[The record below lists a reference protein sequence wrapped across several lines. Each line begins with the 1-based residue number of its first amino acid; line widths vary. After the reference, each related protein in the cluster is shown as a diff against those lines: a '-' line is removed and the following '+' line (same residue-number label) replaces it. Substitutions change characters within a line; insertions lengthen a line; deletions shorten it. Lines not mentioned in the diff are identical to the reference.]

1 LEHFAAVSDGW
12 TGAQIEKLAREARRI
27 ARRAGRLIVGENDL
41 LLALPRIVEFTSE
54 ERYRIAI
61 HECGHAIVG
70 HLLRPETLVKVSI
83 SRWKSANAGKFL
95 GKTLLKDP
103 TPFLST
109 ASTLSDSIAIF
120 LGGMA
125 AERVVFGDHII
136 GSGGEAGSDLAIAS
150 DMATMMERNFGF
162 GDGLLTDVGSGPRPL
177 EQMRRYDHGLREA
190 VNRRLELEA
199 ARASKLIE
207 ARREKLDELASL
219 LAEKSEL
226 TADEVAEVVDRK

>member
-1 LEHFAAVSDGW
+1 V
-12 TGAQIEKLAREARRI
+12 T
-27 ARRAGRLIVGENDL
+27 
-41 LLALPRIVEFTSE
+41 
-54 ERYRIAI
+54 
-61 HECGHAIVG
+61 
-70 HLLRPETLVKVSI
+70 
-83 SRWKSANAGKFL
+83 AGKLL
-95 GKTLLKDP
+95 GKTLLDDP

-109 ASTLSDSIAIF
+109 ASTFSDTIAIV

-125 AERVVFGDHII
+125 AERIVFGDHAI
-136 GSGGEAGSDLAIAS
+136 GSGGDAGSDLAIAS

-162 GDGLLTDVGSGPRPL
+162 GDGLLTDIGTGPRPL
-177 EQMRRYDHGLREA
+177 EQKRRYDHGLREA

-226 TADEVAEVVDRK
+226 MADEVAKVMDRK